1 MEWALA
7 KPHLWHKCLHSKFA
21 IQWWSSWHLKYIIM
35 ALWWWSCHHA
45 DHHAVMM
52 IILALWWSSCHG
64 ICWSSHKER
73 MMRFS
78 SPSLLWLSKLQN
90 LSSRQNQIVIDMLSL
105 CCLLI
110 PKRSADTQHPLIPF
124 SLLNAFSKLNLHLWI
139 VCQISFSYKKES
151 CHYAGCEPMQ
161 CLVTDTF
168 IQEMF
173 NVQKPGHALCD
184 LKKFFCSSC
193 NHF

>member
-1 MEWALA
+1 ML
-7 KPHLWHKCLHSKFA
+7 
-21 IQWWSSWHLKYIIM
+21 IIM
-35 ALWWWSCHHA
+35 PSWWN
-45 DHHAVMM
+45 
-52 IILALWWSSCHG
+52 ILALWWSSWHG

-105 CCLLI
+105 CSLLI
-110 PKRSADTQHPLIPF
+110 PKRSADTQHPLLPF

-184 LKKFFCSSC
+184 LKKFF
-193 NHF
+193 FEALVII